1 MTVSRDPILGTDTG
15 YAALFTKINNDMT
28 ELFAIAA
35 EVEDARDGES
45 TLLAQVNVLQAS
57 IAALLAGSG
66 CPVSA
71 NDTTPGYLNGKLLGD
86 TDILLTEGSDGG
98 NETLTISLKSTGQIL
113 TLNNNLT
120 AAITLAERN
129 LENVTFFHAMAF

>member
-1 MTVSRDPILGTDTG
+1 MATGQDTILGTDTG
-15 YAALFTKINNDMT
+15 AAALLTKVNDDMT
-28 ELFAIAA
+28 ELFAIAS

-45 TLLAQVNVLQAS
+45 SLLDKVDAIDAE
-57 IAALLAGSG
+57 IAALTVGTG

-98 NETLTISLKSTGQIL
+98 NETLTISLKSTGQL
-113 TLNNNLT
+113 ATMT
-120 AAITLAERN
+120 AATELLIRN
-129 LENVTFFHAMAF
+129 TENIAFFCSMAF